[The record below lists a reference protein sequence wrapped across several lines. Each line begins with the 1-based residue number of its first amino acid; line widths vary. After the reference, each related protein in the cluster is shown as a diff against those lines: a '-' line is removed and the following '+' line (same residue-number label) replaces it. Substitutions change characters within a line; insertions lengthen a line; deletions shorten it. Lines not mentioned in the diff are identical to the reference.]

1 MLEIFALPYF
11 AITGVV
17 GWAVFEPFFRADDT
31 ELSFSFAKIAIA
43 DLLAVCLPVG
53 VLLSAARW
61 MMPVTNLSLAAQT
74 IVLAIALLFALFA
87 LLAGLFLVRR
97 MIEITFLKRLAVV
110 GIIAPFGILLTIG
123 WVAFLVWSCSF
134 SMSYAFPSSLAI
146 AAATYG
152 LRIVGLWVCQIET
165 KVVEKSA
172 DQSA

>member
-31 ELSFSFAKIAIA
+31 ELSFSFAKIAIT

-53 VLLSAARW
+53 VLLTAARW
-61 MMPVTNLSLAAQT
+61 MVPGTILSLPVQM
-74 IVLAIALLFALFA
+74 IVLAIALLFAAIA
-87 LLAGLFLVRR
+87 LIAGLFLVRR

-110 GIIAPFGILLTIG
+110 GVVAPFGILLTMG
-123 WVAFLVWSCSF
+123 WVAFLVWSCTF
-134 SMSYAFPSSLAI
+134 SMSYIFPSSLAI

-152 LRIVGLWVCQIET
+152 LRILSLWVCQIET
-165 KVVEKSA
+165 KAAEGLA
-172 DQSA
+172 G

>member
-31 ELSFSFAKIAIA
+31 ELSFSLAKIAIT

-53 VLLSAARW
+53 VLLTAARW
-61 MMPVTNLSLAAQT
+61 MVPGATLSLPVQM
-74 IVLAIALLFALFA
+74 IVLAIALLFAAIA
-87 LLAGLFLVRR
+87 LIAGLFLLRR
-97 MIEITFLKRLAVV
+97 MIETTFIKRLAVV
-110 GIIAPFGILLTIG
+110 GIIAPFGVLLTMG
-123 WVAFLVWSCSF
+123 WVVFLVWSCTF
-134 SMSYAFPSSLAI
+134 SMSYVFPSSLAI

-152 LRIVGLWVCQIET
+152 LRILGLWVCQIET
-165 KVVEKSA
+165 KAAERLA